1 MTPPTDPAS
10 HASAGTVSGVFAGPV
25 RALRSPRRPGDAPTR
40 WQSAIVKSAVTGSA
54 RVTSAGLAGD
64 AQKVLK
70 HHGGPTKAVLVYGA
84 AHYAQWADSLGV
96 HAAAHTDTLRAM
108 SAEVDASHFGPG
120 AFGENLTI
128 DGLTEATVFLGDL
141 WQIGGCHLRIT
152 EPRAPCATLARR
164 WLRPSLIAEVTST
177 AAAGWYNRVEKDGD
191 VTVGDRATL
200 VERVQHE
207 WSLARVFHLLE
218 ARVVRR
224 SELLSLHASAG
235 VHAGLLERLDRR
247 LRTPGRVRENV
258 AT

>member
-1 MTPPTDPAS
+1 MTPPTDPPF
-10 HASAGTVSGVFAGPV
+10 HAPAGTVTGVFAGPV

-40 WQSAIVKSAVTGSA
+40 WQSAIVKSALAGAVHVSA
-54 RVTSAGLAGD
+54 PGLAGD

-84 AHYAQWADSLGV
+84 AHYARW
-96 HAAAHTDTLRAM
+96 AHTLGAHATEHADALRAM
-108 SAEVDASHFGPG
+108 SAEVDASRLGPG

-128 DGLTEATVFLGDL
+128 DGLAEESVFLGDL
-141 WQIGGCHLRIT
+141 WQIGECRLRIT

-177 AAAGWYNRVEKDGD
+177 AAAGWYNRVEQEGD

-224 SELLSLHASAG
+224 SELLSLSESAG
-235 VHAGLLERLDRR
+235 VHAGLLDRLDRR
-247 LRTPGRVRENV
+247 LRTPGRVRND
-258 AT
+258 